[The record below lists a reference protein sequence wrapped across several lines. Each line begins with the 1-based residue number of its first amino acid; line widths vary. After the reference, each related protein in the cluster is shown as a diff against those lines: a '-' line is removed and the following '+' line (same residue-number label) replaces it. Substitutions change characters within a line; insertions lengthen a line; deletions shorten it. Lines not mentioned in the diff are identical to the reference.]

1 MKKENKK
8 DISYYK
14 NRNRELYLHLCEC
27 NSINV
32 NISGKLL
39 RVQEDNEL
47 LKSEVKR
54 LKEINSK
61 QMELIEKYETEITG
75 LKIDYETKRINNEI
89 AIDRLKKDSTFA
101 WSFAALLSFVLL
113 ISSIINILI
122 NS

>member
-1 MKKENKK
+1 MKK

-39 RVQEDNEL
+39 RVQEDNEF
-47 LKSEVKR
+47 LKLEVKK
-54 LKEINSK
+54 LKEINS
-61 QMELIEKYETEITG
+61 QRMELIEKYKIEITKI
-75 LKIDYETKRINNEI
+75 KIDYETKRINGEI
-89 AIDRLKKDSTFA
+89 AIYRLKKESTFA
-101 WSFAALLSFVLL
+101 WSFAALTSLILL